1 MRLLVLQHISCEPP
15 GVFSEVMLEQ
25 GVEPIAVE
33 LDENEPLPDWREF
46 DAVLAM
52 GGPMGADD
60 DDQHPWLTD
69 EKQLVRDVVEAGRP
83 FLGVCLGVQ
92 LLASALGAPVR
103 TMDSPELGLLPVELT
118 AEGREHPL
126 FEGVDD
132 PFPSLQWHG
141 DTFDLPD
148 GAVALASS
156 PVATQAFQAGE
167 RGFGIQFHLEV
178 TPEMARE
185 WAQVPEYRA
194 YLAEALDAERADA
207 FLAELAAPRRGAP
220 PHRAPAVRQL
230 AEARRRRGLS
240 VVALRGARSC
250 GCPVSTNAS
259 TPAAGRP
266 SSPRDEEALVEAV
279 QRHMTEE
286 HGSFE
291 LEDVIID
298 MSTEV
303 EDGEGEQS

>member
-15 GVFSEVMLEQ
+15 GVFSEVMRER
-25 GVEPIAVE
+25 GVEPVAVE
-33 LDENEPLPDWREF
+33 LDENQPLPDWRDF
-46 DAVLAM
+46 DGVLAM

-60 DDQHPWLTD
+60 DADHPWLGA
-69 EKQLVRDVVEAGRP
+69 EKDLVREVVEDGRP

-103 TMDSPELGLLPVELT
+103 TMESPELGLLPVELT
-118 AEGREHPL
+118 DEGRMHPL

-148 GAVALASS
+148 GAVALARS

-167 RGFGIQFHLEV
+167 RAFGIQFHLEV

-194 YLAEALDAERADA
+194 YLAEALDSERADA
-207 FLAELAAPRRGAP
+207 FLAELQN
-220 PHRAPAVRQL
+220 RAEELHPTARQL
-230 AEARRRRGLS
+230 FGNWLK
-240 VVALRGARSC
+240 L
-250 GCPVSTNAS
+250 
-259 TPAAGRP
+259 AG
-266 SSPRDEEALVEAV
+266 DTA
-279 QRHMTEE
+279 
-286 HGSFE
+286 
-291 LEDVIID
+291 
-298 MSTEV
+298 
-303 EDGEGEQS
+303 